1 MVGTARRYNV
11 RGGGTWLPGW
21 LRVPGRS
28 TARYRFELERALN
41 DGPAAGLSALAV
53 ELDLFSA
60 GVADLRLASHVE
72 VLRESVFS
80 LIENVRQLGG
90 MIHPPVLAEGLEPTC
105 VSVAERY
112 DLRLGLDLPD
122 HELSSQGRLRTGLL
136 VADRLATLEP
146 GTTVRVRV
154 RGRRFVRV
162 RITEQRP
169 GSQVRR
175 NLRAVLLCG

>member
-1 MVGTARRYNV
+1 MVGSAGRYDVGGRRL
-11 RGGGTWLPGW
+11 LPGW
-21 LRVPGRS
+21 LRVPGRG
-28 TARYRFELERALN
+28 AAEHRFELERALN

-60 GVADLRLASHVE
+60 MVGDLRLTSRVE
-72 VLRESVFS
+72 VLRERVYV
-80 LIENVRQLGG
+80 LIENLRQLGG
-90 MIHPPVLAEGLEPTC
+90 ALHPPVLTEGLEPAC

-112 DLRLGLDLPD
+112 DLRIKLDLPEHD
-122 HELSSQGRLRTGLL
+122 LDAQARMRTGLL
-136 VADRLATLEP
+136 VADHLRTLEP

-154 RGRRFVRV
+154 RGRRVVRV

-169 GSQVRR
+169 GSSVRR

>member
-1 MVGTARRYNV
+1 MVGSVVRYNV
-11 RGGGTWLPGW
+11 RGGRWLPGW
-21 LRVPGRS
+21 LRVPGRG
-28 TARYRFELERALN
+28 AAEYRFELERALN

-60 GVADLRLASHVE
+60 GIADLRVSSRIEA
-72 VLRESVFS
+72 LRETVIS
-80 LIENVRQLGG
+80 LIENLRQLGG

-105 VSVAERY
+105 LSLAERY
-112 DLRLGLDLPD
+112 DLLIRLDLPE
-122 HELSSQGRLRTGLL
+122 HELGPQARVRTGLL
-136 VADRLATLEP
+136 VADHLATLEP

-154 RGRRFVRV
+154 RGRRVVRV

-169 GSQVRR
+169 GSSTWR